1 MMNIAFRTDA
11 SLQIGTGHVMRCLTL
26 ADELRQRGAKIS
38 FICRE
43 LPGNLIGLIEH
54 KGYSVLRLPPPA
66 GNADA
71 MCYPPLS
78 CNGGLGGISSD
89 LMVRQNV
96 NLSHNP
102 RLSNGEAVNSTSKE
116 LAHAAWLGTDW
127 ITDAEQTSAALGD
140 TIAEW
145 LIVDHYALDARWE
158 SALKSQYHKLMVIDD
173 LADRIHDCDIFLDQN
188 MTEGME
194 ARYLGKV
201 PTNCTCLIGP
211 QYSLLRPEFNALRAS
226 SLARRKSPAL
236 ERLLICMGGSDAENE
251 TGKVIAGIKLSKRRW
266 KHIDVVVGQAY
277 PYIAQ
282 LKESLA
288 SLSSASLHIQTS
300 NMAELMAAAD
310 WAVTAGGS
318 MTWEKCVLGLPS
330 LVVIL
335 GENQSPIATKMH
347 ELGAQKTLGIAS
359 NLTPADYAKHLDEIQ
374 THELQAMIDRAS
386 AICDG
391 TGTEKVLNLLTDHL

>member
-1 MMNIAFRTDA
+1 
-11 SLQIGTGHVMRCLTL
+11 
-26 ADELRQRGAKIS
+26 
-38 FICRE
+38 
-43 LPGNLIGLIEH
+43 
-54 KGYSVLRLPPPA
+54 
-66 GNADA
+66 
-71 MCYPPLS
+71 
-78 CNGGLGGISSD
+78 
-89 LMVRQNV
+89 
-96 NLSHNP
+96 
-102 RLSNGEAVNSTSKE
+102 
-116 LAHAAWLGTDW
+116 
-127 ITDAEQTSAALGD
+127 
-140 TIAEW
+140 
-145 LIVDHYALDARWE
+145 E
-158 SALKSQYHKLMVIDD
+158 SALKSHYHKLMVIDD
-173 LADRIHDCDIFLDQN
+173 LADRMHDCDVLLDQN
-188 MTEGME
+188 MTQGME
-194 ARYLGKV
+194 ARYQGKV

-251 TGKVIAGIKLSKRRW
+251 TGKVIAGVKLSKRNW
-266 KHIDVVVGQAY
+266 KHIDVVIGQAY
-277 PYIAQ
+277 PYIEQ

-288 SLSSASLHIQTS
+288 NLSPATLHIQTS
-300 NMAELMAAAD
+300 NMAELMVAAD

-347 ELGAQKTLGIAS
+347 ELGAQRTLGIAS

-374 THELQAMIDRAS
+374 ASELTAMIDRAS